1 MANRSR
7 QAIVARAIQARSPN
21 GGTTAPNRPR
31 ASSGSGGTSYPGP
44 GIGTGR
50 PVGRPGGGLGQS
62 RPVPRPVAA
71 PVAPATPGVPP
82 WNAKY
87 EETVSGAKKKYLN
100 TSGNL
105 DLAETAAK
113 QDYGLDPGYND
124 YKVNPNSRAAL
135 LEEKF
140 QQGNRGVANSAGLN
154 LYSGSTS
161 NRLFNNRTANAQ
173 NRDALAKSY
182 RESLGGISSERT
194 KAKEEKDET
203 ERGAY
208 WDWIGEGEKAPLD
221 PGTAPEGRKQQTAKA
236 IKSAAATKKKPIA
249 AKAFATAI
257 KPKKGKGK

>member
-1 MANRSR
+1 LGGAQRTTFPTKE
-7 QAIVARAIQARSPN
+7 SPN
-21 GGTTAPNRPR
+21 TEYAKGKQKPATPA
-31 ASSGSGGTSYPGP
+31 
-44 GIGTGR
+44 
-50 PVGRPGGGLGQS
+50 
-62 RPVPRPVAA
+62 
-71 PVAPATPGVPP
+71 APATPGVPP
-82 WNAKY
+82 WSSKY

-105 DLAETAAK
+105 DLAETATK

-140 QQGNRGVANSAGLN
+140 QQGNRGVVNSAGLN

-221 PGTAPEGRKQQTAKA
+221 PSTAPGSAPGKSKAKA
-236 IKSAAATKKKPIA
+236 KTKQSITK
-249 AKAFATAI
+249 TAI
-257 KPKKGKGK
+257 ANNKPAKKGKGK